1 MSERLGDDTTVPAP
15 PRRRVDATHRALAV
29 AVAVFALLVLATTI
43 VASWN
48 PWRYVVLFPLGRPLG
63 ALCGYAGAVGLLGS
77 AGLLGLAGVGRRVIA
92 SLAVATFVLGL
103 VSLLLPWWWLD
114 SAVGP
119 GERRGAHVFDVSP
132 SGDHEVIGFIEAS
145 GAFQVMVR
153 SRAGLFSQESVE
165 PLATCAYDPFARAD
179 GDQTGPESV
188 RFTAETTVA
197 VPIAGSDT
205 QTVAFDPEKL
215 LPQRTVDMCPGLPD

>member
-1 MSERLGDDTTVPAP
+1 MTDADMSERLGDDTTVPAP

-92 SLAVATFVLGL
+92 SLAVATFV
-103 VSLLLPWWWLD
+103 
-114 SAVGP
+114 SAWCPCCCHG
-119 GERRGAHVFDVSP
+119 GGSTRRRTRGAQGS
-132 SGDHEVIGFIEAS
+132 
-145 GAFQVMVR
+145 
-153 SRAGLFSQESVE
+153 
-165 PLATCAYDPFARAD
+165 ARLRCV
-179 GDQTGPESV
+179 T
-188 RFTAETTVA
+188 
-197 VPIAGSDT
+197 
-205 QTVAFDPEKL
+205 
-215 LPQRTVDMCPGLPD
+215 